1 MTLLDLI
8 RWGWR
13 HDRQAVLLPVV
24 IPCFVA
30 LVAIVLEVIA

>member
-1 MTLLDLI
+1 MSLADLI

-30 LVAIVLEVIA
+30 GLAIVLEVIA